1 MSGQGKEKTLLSA
14 GGYLFPGRRCREGEV
29 TSLRKFRKLVIGGI
43 ESKIVLLIIV
53 ALLLLAG
60 VFLAVTQTQNKLLI
74 QLSGETNDRQ
84 LAAMSGTT
92 AGVIDTVITQNMDSI
107 TDKEAQLAD
116 EMFRDVAARVQMV
129 VTRRSCWKAWTRRRA
144 RPGTGRTHRKTGN
157 CLPRCCLPKAWM
169 RQPWKTGW
177 ASSRTWA
184 I

>member
-1 MSGQGKEKTLLSA
+1 MSGIRKGDTA
-14 GGYLFPGRRCREGEV
+14 PFCRRILFPGRRCREGEV

-129 VTRRSCWKAWTRRRA
+129 GDYA
-144 RPGTGRTHRKTGN
+144 
-157 CLPRCCLPKAWM
+157 
-169 RQPWKTGW
+169 Q
-177 ASSRTWA
+177 
-184 I
+184 